1 MKRQIKGVIKNH
13 PFLEKYLRMMQRKAF
28 FKVSYKR
35 VINGRGNSLKIDG
48 SALFIK
54 CKFDI
59 VGDNNEIIIEK
70 STLFNNVTFYIRG
83 NNNIIWIS
91 KHVSFNHRGS
101 LWIEDENCE
110 IKIGERTTFEDVHIA
125 VTEPK
130 SKITIGEDCMF
141 AKDIDLRTGD
151 SHSIIDSTT
160 MKRINYAKNI
170 EIDNHVWV
178 ASHVSIL
185 KGVRILKNSVVAT
198 RSVVTKSFD
207 KEGILIGGI
216 PVKVLKERI
225 TWDRKRIY
233 EN

>member
-1 MKRQIKGVIKNH
+1 MKRQIKEFIKNH
-13 PFLEKYLRMMQRKAF
+13 PFFEKYLLMMQRKVF
-28 FKVSYKR
+28 FKKTYKR
-35 VINGRGNSLKIDG
+35 IIKGRGNNLKIDG
-48 SALFIK
+48 SALFIE

-83 NNNIIWIS
+83 NNNMIWIS
-91 KHVSFNHRGS
+91 KNVAFNHGGY

-110 IKIGERTTFEDVHIA
+110 IKIGEGTTFGEVHIA

-141 AKDIDLRTGD
+141 ADDIDLRTGD
-151 SHSIIDSTT
+151 SHSIIDSTI

-170 EIDNHVWV
+170 EIDKHVWV

-185 KGVRILKNSVVAT
+185 KGARILKNSVVAT
-198 RSVVTKSFD
+198 RTVVTKSFD
-207 KEGILIGGI
+207 KERVLIGGI
-216 PVKVLKERI
+216 PVKVLKEDI